1 MPNWRSN
8 LSPII
13 LHALYR
19 RRKFTVIRAVVSSW
33 FFFASS
39 RLVQR
44 KTKTSVSL
52 EPVFVLYHFGV
63 VQEYD
68 VQKLTSTPAVVIII
82 TNTITEMEH
91 HFHTHCVLL
100 YVCKFLGT
108 RESFCKRKE
117 FNPPRNFLVD
127 QTKT

>member
-19 RRKFTVIRAVVSSW
+19 WSKFTVTRAVVSSW
-33 FFFASS
+33 FFCE
-39 RLVQR
+39 L
-44 KTKTSVSL
+44 KTGSKKKTLVSL

-68 VQKLTSTPAVVIII
+68 VQKLTCTPAVVIII

-91 HFHTHCVLL
+91 HFLTHCVLL

>member
-1 MPNWRSN
+1 MPKWRSN

-19 RRKFTVIRAVVSSW
+19 RSKFTVIRAIVSSW
-33 FFFASS
+33 FFCE
-39 RLVQR
+39 L
-44 KTKTSVSL
+44 KTGSKKKILVSL

>member
-1 MPNWRSN
+1 MPKWRSN

-19 RRKFTVIRAVVSSW
+19 RSKLTVIRAIVSSW
-33 FFFASS
+33 FFCE
-39 RLVQR
+39 L
-44 KTKTSVSL
+44 KTGSKKKILVSL

-91 HFHTHCVLL
+91 HFHIHCVLL

>member
-1 MPNWRSN
+1 MPKWRSN

-19 RRKFTVIRAVVSSW
+19 RSKFTVIRAIVSSW
-33 FFFASS
+33 FFCE
-39 RLVQR
+39 L
-44 KTKTSVSL
+44 KTGSKKKTLVSL

-127 QTKT
+127 QIKT